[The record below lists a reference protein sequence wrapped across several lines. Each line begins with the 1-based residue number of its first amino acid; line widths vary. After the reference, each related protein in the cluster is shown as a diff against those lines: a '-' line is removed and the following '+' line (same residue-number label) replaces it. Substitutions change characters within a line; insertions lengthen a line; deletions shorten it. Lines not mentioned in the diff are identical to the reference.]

1 MFLPLATSFV
11 RSPRFDQNG
20 TFSRANRLLSHPLT
34 YTHSGR
40 LLEYAADYYDVKT
53 FPQGE
58 TRRAL
63 ERVMAGKS
71 GKSHSS
77 RKGGEDD
84 GREKKKRKKDKSGR

>member
-1 MFLPLATSFV
+1 MVNSLHMPLNPTCADTLSF
-11 RSPRFDQNG
+11 R
-20 TFSRANRLLSHPLT
+20 
-34 YTHSGR
+34 R

-63 ERVMAGKS
+63 ERVMTGKT